1 MQEPEYLNQIGEV
14 PVGET
19 YESVK
24 IPNVGTIMQGDIV
37 VWSDPDC
44 HYHDESVMESLYIG
58 TVNKVYKRDE
68 PELGTSLPVGRLS
81 IDQNMKAISGLRIN
95 RNIDGASAKFVDQFL
110 NSDHEKYMNI
120 EWTRSGDV
128 RVSGE

>member
-68 PELGTSLPVGRLS
+68 PELGTSLPVGRLPV
-81 IDQNMKAISGLRIN
+81 DRNMKAISGLRIN

>member
-110 NSDHEKYMNI
+110 NSEYEKYMNI